1 MMFLEITHA
10 TYINDFKLLLKFND
24 GVEMTVDLEHELTGS
39 VFTPLKDKENFR
51 KFSIVFNTIE
61 WENGADFAPEYLYE
75 LAKYQ
80 HQIASEPI
88 SEYEIRKT
96 TPSTDLP

>member
-1 MMFLEITHA
+1 MFLEVTQA
-10 TYINDFKLLLKFND
+10 KYINDFKLLLKFND
-24 GVEMTVDLEHELTGS
+24 GVEMTVDLENELTGS
-39 VFTPLKDKENFR
+39 AFTPLKDKNKFR

-80 HQIASEPI
+80 NQLASEPKSDYGI
-88 SEYEIRKT
+88 NKQS
-96 TPSTDLP
+96 

>member
-1 MMFLEITHA
+1 MFLEISKA
-10 TYINDFKLLLKFND
+10 SYIEDYKIELQFNN
-24 GVEMTVDLEHELTGS
+24 GETWMVDLENELIGS

-80 HQIASEPI
+80 HQIASEPK
-88 SEYEIRKT
+88 SEYEIRKI